1 MRMQGSIQGC
11 MRILKKYYTNRM
23 EHEKLFTVL
32 GWLVFASLG
41 LAIVRQIAEQKT
53 IDEYF
58 FFRESF
64 ANPAEANLNVRE
76 PYVLLENVLVRDRS
90 KAENLTAKSCYDK
103 DFMAQTEKTG
113 NFIQRTNNFRHAL
126 PDSCSAPLTEFVNS
140 IY

>member
-1 MRMQGSIQGC
+1 ML
-11 MRILKKYYTNRM
+11 ILKKYYTNRM

-58 FFRESF
+58 FFREGF

-76 PYVLLENVLVRDRS
+76 PYVLLENVLV
-90 KAENLTAKSCYDK
+90 
-103 DFMAQTEKTG
+103 
-113 NFIQRTNNFRHAL
+113 
-126 PDSCSAPLTEFVNS
+126 
-140 IY
+140 